1 MILLRTNPQH
11 GYLTAGTSLSSQ
23 AILVAHFFFGCA
35 GRQKEMKKSAP
46 RVQVISRLKSL
57 LITVASM
64 WDRVRQAWLIAG
76 DERKVDVRTVRA
88 RLFSVD
94 EVLRFAGKASVHTV
108 LVALSFRHDTASS
121 MGSVAAVQ

>member
-1 MILLRTNPQH
+1 M
-11 GYLTAGTSLSSQ
+11 TAATSLSSQ
-23 AILVAHFFFGCA
+23 AILVAHFVFGCA

-57 LITVASM
+57 LITVASNR
-64 WDRVRQAWLIAG
+64 DRVNQTWLFAG
-76 DERKVDVRTVRA
+76 DEREVDVRTVRA

-94 EVLRFAGKASVHTV
+94 EVLRFAGKASVHAV
-108 LVALSFRHDTASS
+108 LVELSFRHDTASS